1 MMADAKMN
9 ALMTAVSGAVTV
21 GIAATA
27 VMDGWAIFQK
37 RVFGVPPLD
46 YRFVGRWIG
55 NFPQGRFRHDAI
67 MQAPAVKGEIALGW
81 AAHYLIG
88 IVFAAV
94 LVLVWP
100 EWLQSPT
107 LLPALIVG
115 IGSIVAPFFI
125 LQPGLGAGIAASRT
139 PRPWLSRFRSFV
151 AHTSFAIGL
160 YVAGSILPLT

>member
-1 MMADAKMN
+1 
-9 ALMTAVSGAVTV
+9 
-21 GIAATA
+21 
-27 VMDGWAIFQK
+27 
-37 RVFGVPPLD
+37 
-46 YRFVGRWIG
+46 
-55 NFPQGRFRHDAI
+55 